1 MSASKLRLA
10 VLFGGRSAEH
20 EVSLISARNVLE
32 SIDTNRY
39 HLLSIG
45 ITREGEWFLLPDP
58 TPFLSS
64 GKLENLR
71 AKGGKPLA
79 LIPGAG
85 KNAFIEISPPRY
97 PVHPV
102 DVVLPILHG
111 PGGEDGT
118 VQGLLETALLPYV
131 GAGVTG
137 SAIGMDKDV
146 MKRLLREG
154 SLPVAHFVAVR
165 REEFPHIKLEDICDN
180 LDLPLFIKPASLG
193 SSVGIH
199 KANNIKEVRIA
210 LDDAFCYDTKVI
222 IEEAISGREI
232 ECSVLDGSPPSVSL
246 PGEIRPRHEFYS
258 YEAKYLDQ
266 EGAEL
271 IAPAVLP
278 ENILKQVQELASRA
292 FRVLCCEGMARVDFF
307 IKENGEVV
315 VNEINTIPG
324 FTNISMYPRL
334 WKESGVPTA
343 QLLDRLIDSA
353 LEHHRARSSLKVS
366 YQ

>member
-1 MSASKLRLA
+1 MKASKLRLA

-20 EVSLISARNVLE
+20 EISLISARNVFE

-39 HLLSIG
+39 HLLSVG

-58 TPFLSS
+58 TPYLSS
-64 GKLENLR
+64 GKLEDLR
-71 AKGGKPLA
+71 TKGGKPLA

-118 VQGLLETALLPYV
+118 IQGLLDTALLPYV

-154 SLPVAHFVAVR
+154 SLPVPHFVAIR
-165 REEFPHIKLEDICDN
+165 REEFPHTKLEAICNN
-180 LDLPLFIKPASLG
+180 LGYPLFVKPASLG
-193 SSVGIH
+193 SSVGIR
-199 KANNIKEVRIA
+199 KANTIKEVRIA
-210 LDDAFCYDTKVI
+210 LDNAFCYDTKVI
-222 IEEAISGREI
+222 IEEAVCGREI

-271 IAPAVLP
+271 IAPAALP
-278 ENILKQVQELASRA
+278 ENTIKKVQQLASRA

-307 IKENGEVV
+307 IRENGEILF
-315 VNEINTIPG
+315 NEINTIPG

-334 WKESGVPTA
+334 WKESGLPMH
-343 QLLDRLIDSA
+343 QLLDRLIENA
-353 LEHHRARSSLKVS
+353 LEHHRVRSALKVS